1 MKNEEIAK
9 DENKKEEKNESKDDS
24 DNKLDLKELFF
35 THPSQR
41 DKKKKDFTEYSR
53 IDMKLLSKKRERDNN
68 EDKEKDK
75 DTLKDN
81 NLSSELIELI
91 KKAEDNGPF
100 TAEDFDK
107 YKTYKKINIINFNK
121 INI

>member
-1 MKNEEIAK
+1 MKNEEISK
-9 DENKKEEKNESKDDS
+9 NKNKKKDDS
-24 DNKLDLKELFF
+24 DNKLDDLKELFF

-53 IDMKLLSKKRERDNN
+53 IDMNLLNKKRERENNDN
-68 EDKEKDK
+68 KDK
-75 DTLKDN
+75 DKDKDEDKDILKDN
-81 NLSSELIELI
+81 NLPNELIELI

-107 YKTYKKINIINFNK
+107 YKNYKNLKL
-121 INI
+121 

>member
-1 MKNEEIAK
+1 MKNEEISK
-9 DENKKEEKNESKDDS
+9 NENKKKDDS
-24 DNKLDLKELFF
+24 DNKLDDLKELFF

-53 IDMKLLSKKRERDNN
+53 IDMNLLNKKRERENNDN
-68 EDKEKDK
+68 KDK
-75 DTLKDN
+75 DEDKDRFKDN
-81 NLSSELIELI
+81 NLPRELIELI

-107 YKTYKKINIINFNK
+107 YKKYKNLIL
-121 INI
+121 